1 MYYLPGTHLS
11 FVLPPK
17 EGLFQSKQGTFGFQ
31 VTTGTI
37 HINQLCVNTIA
48 IDYRKF
54 ISCPTLWKKAK
65 STANCLYIYILTNK
79 NTQYR
84 SKGSGKNWFLL
95 LLGLSL
101 NVVFAKRCEKK
112 VAFLPKVNF
121 RVFFKG
127 GPLKGII
134 MSRLFS
140 KISPRCPR
148 SKGTGDGS
156 QKSTDADVGIN
167 ELSLRRWYH
176 HVIYPVICCQK
187 LWKIL
192 KLQLKKYT
200 SHKKHRKPRMNPWF
214 LQQNINLNIHT
225 WASASVLLA
234 SNTLLCSA
242 IAFTKNSPRV
252 ASCKVELISN
262 LLKLGPNV
270 VGR

>member
-1 MYYLPGTHLS
+1 MNLS
-11 FVLPPK
+11 LARLSEK
-17 EGLFQSKQGTFGFQ
+17 KQ
-31 VTTGTI
+31 
-37 HINQLCVNTIA
+37 NP
-48 IDYRKF
+48 RR
-54 ISCPTLWKKAK
+54 
-65 STANCLYIYILTNK
+65 NCLYILTNK

-127 GPLKGII
+127 GALEGHHHEPPFFQDFPSLPPFQGNGRWITEVNWCW
-134 MSRLFS
+134 RRNQRAES
-140 KISPRCPR
+140 KKVISPCHLPCHLL
-148 SKGTGDGS
+148 SKTM
-156 QKSTDADVGIN
+156 
-167 ELSLRRWYH
+167 E
-176 HVIYPVICCQK
+176 
-187 LWKIL
+187 KIL

-200 SHKKHRKPRMNPWF
+200 SHKKHPKPRMNPWF

-242 IAFTKNSPRV
+242 IAFTKGSGTPPGSRV
-252 ASCKVELISN
+252 ARWN
-262 LLKLGPNV
+262 LYPTYWSWVPPWLAVSSL
-270 VGR
+270 